1 MKFKK
6 LNEALTD
13 TQIYENLQEYIY
25 NKLESV
31 VDNLAIQAASDVE
44 GYNPDWCSDD
54 VNPHAYGY
62 LSKVAEY
69 FADELM
75 RYSPR
80 GEIDDFVE

>member
-6 LNEALTD
+6 ILKEALTD

-44 GYNPDWCSDD
+44 GYNPDWCTDNVSSG
-54 VNPHAYGY
+54 AYTY
-62 LSKVAEY
+62 LRRAAEY

-75 RYSPR
+75 RYAPQ
-80 GEIDDFVE
+80 G